1 MTDFFL
7 SLLRVLVALGI
18 VIVLILIT
26 LPYLLPL
33 LQRIRWTKEEKGSD
47 IKLKRL
53 IPIGR
58 NMFLIELEIKGKLF
72 VVAMS
77 EGAVEVIYKDEAD
90 NT

>member
-33 LQRIRWTKEEKGSD
+33 LQRLKWTKEEKGSD

>member
-1 MTDFFL
+1 MTDFFI

-33 LQRIRWTKEEKGSD
+33 LQRLKWTKEEKGSD
-47 IKLKRL
+47 VKLKRL
-53 IPIGR
+53 IPLGR
-58 NMFLIELEIKGKLF
+58 NMFVIELEIKGKLF

>member
-1 MTDFFL
+1 MTDFFI

-18 VIVLILIT
+18 VIVLILIA

-33 LQRIRWTKEEKGSD
+33 LQRLKWTKEEKGSD
-47 IKLKRL
+47 VKLKRL
-53 IPIGR
+53 IPLGR
-58 NMFLIELEIKGKLF
+58 NMFVIELEIKGKLF

-77 EGAVEVIYKDEAD
+77 EGAVEVIYKDDVD

>member
-1 MTDFFL
+1 MTDFFI

-33 LQRIRWTKEEKGSD
+33 LQRLKWTKEEKGSD
-47 IKLKRL
+47 VKLKRL
-53 IPIGR
+53 IPLGR
-58 NMFLIELEIKGKLF
+58 NMFVIELEIKGKLF

-77 EGAVEVIYKDEAD
+77 ECAVEVIYKDDVD

>member
-1 MTDFFL
+1 MTDFFI
-7 SLLRVLVALGI
+7 SLLRVLVDLGI

-33 LQRIRWTKEEKGSD
+33 LQRLKWTKEEKGSD
-47 IKLKRL
+47 VKLKRL
-53 IPIGR
+53 IPLGR
-58 NMFLIELEIKGKLF
+58 NMFVIELEIKGKLF

-77 EGAVEVIYKDEAD
+77 EGAVEVIYKDDVD

>member
-33 LQRIRWTKEEKGSD
+33 LQRLKWTKEEKGSD
-47 IKLKRL
+47 VKLKRL
-53 IPIGR
+53 IPLGR
-58 NMFLIELEIKGKLF
+58 NMFVIELEIKGKLF

>member
-1 MTDFFL
+1 MTDFFI